1 MEQENIQKFIQNL
14 RKENHLTQKQLA
26 DMLGVTYQAVSKWE
40 RGLNIPDISV
50 LKEIS
55 RIFHV
60 DIDTMINGSNFEK
73 KKRLSKVS
81 FFFFFFVFVL
91 FLFIIILFCSN
102 HDFYL
107 KKVSSDCEDF
117 TVTGSVAYNKE
128 KSSIYISNIDYCGE
142 EDTTVYEEV
151 TCSLYEE
158 YQNNKKKINE
168 GLKGKNI
175 SLDDYLKKVEIQVDD
190 YSSSCK
196 SFANSKIYLEI
207 QGKDKNGKV
216 SLYRVPIKLDSN
228 CKIK

>member
-60 DIDTMINGSNFEK
+60 DIDTMINGSKFEK

-81 FFFFFFVFVL
+81 FFLFFFVFVL

-117 TVTGSVAYNKE
+117 TVTGSVAYNKD

-142 EDTTVYEEV
+142 EDATVYEEV

-196 SFANSKIYLEI
+196 SFTNSKIYLEI

-228 CKIK
+228 CK